1 MARFLKL
8 YYQDLLLCRV
18 KNFKKLL
25 AQMTKGFAIPREKAQ
40 SKSYRRF
47 MKKRGSTMVARD

>member
-1 MARFLKL
+1 
-8 YYQDLLLCRV
+8 
-18 KNFKKLL
+18 
-25 AQMTKGFAIPREKAQ
+25 MTKGFAIPREKAQ